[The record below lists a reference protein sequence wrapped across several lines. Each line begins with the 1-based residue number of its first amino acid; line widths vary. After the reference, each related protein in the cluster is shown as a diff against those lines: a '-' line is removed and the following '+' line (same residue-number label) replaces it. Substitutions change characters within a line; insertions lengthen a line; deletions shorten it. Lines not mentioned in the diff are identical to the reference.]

1 MAIVEALKNFSTR
14 LVNNSQ
20 LIVKHFL
27 GGGGIFFVLHMCE
40 YVYDVCVTAE
50 RRSFTW

>member
-20 LIVKHFL
+20 LIVKHFF
-27 GGGGIFFVLHMCE
+27 GGGIFFVLHMCE